1 MSFLRPLTASALASA
16 LLLASAI
23 PALAEPVP
31 ADAVPA
37 DAPAIQLLGNAFTPG
52 DAVVPVGT
60 TVVFPNPD
68 PEEHDVVPMDPNF
81 SLDLSFF
88 SPIIEPGTGWA
99 FTFTVPGTY
108 AYMCDLHANMTG
120 TLTVA

>member
-1 MSFLRPLTASALASA
+1 MKCLRRIAAAA
-16 LLLASAI
+16 VAGGFLLASAM
-23 PALAEPVP
+23 PALAEAIPVE
-31 ADAVPA
+31 AVPP
-37 DAPAIQLLGNAFTPG
+37 DAPVIQLLGNAFVPG
-52 DAVVPVGT
+52 DAVTPVGT
-60 TVVFPNPD
+60 TVVFANMD

-81 SLDLSFF
+81 SLDVSFF
-88 SPIIEPGTGWA
+88 SPVIEPGAGWA